1 MRLTT
6 KSALYAG
13 TLLAT
18 ALVLNPAIAMAQ
30 EQNEEREQDDK
41 TPSATPEDAIVVTGF
56 RQAFSES
63 LEAKRN
69 ADQVIDVITAE
80 QIGQFPDQNVA
91 EAIQRVPGVTI
102 TRNNGE
108 GESVSIRGLAPT
120 FTRVEIDGRTTAIT
134 IDSANPERASV
145 LSPLVSD
152 LYNTI
157 EVVKSPTARDI
168 EGGIGG
174 IVRLS
179 TPDPLDIGERRI
191 GLEAGFQIS
200 DVREEF
206 EPQFTGFFSDTFADN
221 TIGVLFTATYEEF
234 DRRLDKIQANTGY
247 EVVDEGLLA
256 DDTDPALLA
265 LVGQRVSGRSRAEQR
280 DGERQ
285 RLNLNGKLQVQ
296 ATDELELY
304 VNGVFTR
311 DDREEDRSRI
321 QIDWDRG
328 DLIGG
333 ETGPGDTLARAEFD
347 RHRVDLRTF
356 TRLADIETYGVSGG
370 LVFEPKDWVIE
381 LEGNITSS
389 EESFTEFRADARVNR
404 DGPGGYDLTADPRFP
419 VFFLEAASAD
429 LADLDVR
436 SLNQQRRIISLEES
450 SLRADFEREF
460 DMDFLSSIEFGVRY
474 ADSQFDRRQGQINS
488 STGGLTWADA
498 PDQSFVLDGTFG
510 EGAGVDLLTLWPSVD
525 PVSFYNQFPS
535 TDTFTFND
543 ENLYFITEETLAAYG
558 MLNYETGGEN
568 VNLRGNV
575 GVRWVQTDYSGEGRI
590 DVDTADAEFLIDD
603 APALEQTYDDFLPSA
618 NFALGFGAREDVII
632 RGAVA
637 RALTR
642 PTINE
647 MNPGIDLNFE
657 DLEGERG
664 NPELDPFR
672 AWTYDLGVEYYFGP
686 TNEGLI
692 AVNAFYKD
700 VENFIVPIQLEET
713 YAFPEVGVPSA
724 VYTIDTF
731 TNGGSANI
739 SGFEVA
745 FQTPFTF
752 LPEPFDGF
760 GVFANYTYTDSE
772 FTDQF
777 GNTFTFPG
785 ASEHSA
791 NIVGYFEKGGFSGR
805 LAYNYRDDFLVVV
818 SPDADGQN
826 TQFVENQGRLDLAL
840 RYRFENGLR
849 FNVDVLNL
857 TEEQQYRYYDNIQ
870 RLEDIEF
877 EGMIFQ
883 FSVGYSF

>member
-1 MRLTT
+1 MQKTLGKNGYR
-6 KSALYAG
+6 AA
-13 TLLAT
+13 LLAS
-18 ALVLNPAIAMAQ
+18 AVAIVSTPAMAQ
-30 EQNEEREQDDK
+30 DQQQDTSD
-41 TPSATPEDAIVVTGF
+41 TAQDNQIVVTGF

-80 QIGQFPDQNVA
+80 QVGQFPDQNVA

-174 IVRLS
+174 IVRLE
-179 TPDPLDIGERRI
+179 TPNPLDIGERRL
-191 GLEAGFQIS
+191 GLEAGFQYS
-200 DVREEF
+200 EVREEF
-206 EPQFTGFFSDTFADN
+206 EPQFTGFYSDTFADD
-221 TIGVLFTATYEEF
+221 TIGVLLTATYEEF

-247 EVVDEGLLA
+247 EIVDEGLLD

-285 RLNLNGKLQVQ
+285 RLNVNGKLQVQ
-296 ATDELELY
+296 ATDEVELY
-304 VNGVFTR
+304 VNGIFTR
-311 DDREEDRSRI
+311 DDRVEDRSRI

-328 DLIGG
+328 NLIGG
-333 ETGPGDTLARAEFD
+333 ATGPGDTLSRAEFR

-356 TRLADIETYGVSGG
+356 TRLADIETYGVTGG
-370 LVFEPKDWVIE
+370 ITFEPQNWVIE
-381 LEGNITSS
+381 LEGNLTSS
-389 EESFTEFRADARVNR
+389 EESFREFRADARVNR
-404 DGPGGYDLTADPRFP
+404 DGPGGYDISGDPRFP
-419 VFFLEAASAD
+419 VFFLEAAGAD
-429 LADLDVR
+429 LADLNVR
-436 SLNQQRRIISLEES
+436 SLNEQRRVIALEETS
-450 SLRADFEREF
+450 ARLDFERELGT
-460 DMDFLSSIEFGVRY
+460 DFLSSIEFGVRY
-474 ADSQFDRRQGQINS
+474 ADSQFDRQQGQINS

-498 PDQSFVLDGTFG
+498 PNQSFVLDGTFG
-510 EGAGVDLLTLWPSVD
+510 EGSGVDLLTLWPSVD

-543 ENLYFITEETLAAYG
+543 ENLYFISEETFAAYG
-558 MLNYETGGEN
+558 MLNYETGSDT
-568 VNLRGNV
+568 VTLRGNV
-575 GVRWVQTDYSGEGRI
+575 GLRWVQTDYSGEGRI
-590 DVDTADAEFLIDD
+590 DVDTATDEFLIDD
-603 APALEQTYDDFLPSA
+603 APVLSQTYDDFLPSA
-618 NFALGFGAREDVII
+618 NFALGFGEGENVII

-647 MNPGIDLNFE
+647 INPGIDINFE

-664 NPELDPFR
+664 NPEIDPFR
-672 AWTYDLGVEYYFGP
+672 AWTYDLGLEYYFGP
-686 TNEGLI
+686 TNEGLFAI
-692 AVNAFYKD
+692 NAFYKD

-713 YAFPEVGVPSA
+713 FAFPEVGVPSA

-731 TNGGSANI
+731 TNGGSAEI
-739 SGFEVA
+739 AGIEVA

-760 GVFANYTYTDSE
+760 GIFANYTYTDSE

-791 NIVGYFEKGGFSGR
+791 NIVGYYEKGGFSGR

-826 TQFVENQGRLDLAL
+826 TQFVESQGRLDLAL

-849 FNVDVLNL
+849 FNIDVLNI
-857 TEEQQYRYYDNIQ
+857 TEEQQYRFYDNIQ
-870 RLEDIEF
+870 RLEDIEV
-877 EGMIFQ
+877 EGIIYQ
-883 FSVGYSF
+883 FSIGYSF